1 MASANNLITISPS
14 ELDAWLDTVRA
25 ERWPRLAIVGPGVWL
40 SNRVEEWPPTL
51 KGVERVIRVKA
62 SIASPADKL
71 RRLPG
76 LTSLVFLGFGIGDE
90 GAKAIAASLTGLT
103 SLDLWS
109 NDIGDEGAKAI
120 AASLTGLTSLDLWSN
135 TIGDEGAKAIA
146 ASLTG
151 LTSLN
156 VGGNTV
162 GAEGAKAIAASLTGL
177 TSLDLRVNNI
187 GAEGAKAIAA
197 SLTGLTSLDLS
208 SNTIGAEGAKA
219 IAASLTGLTSLDLW
233 SNDIGAE
240 GAKAIAASLTGLTSL
255 NVGGNTIGDEGAK
268 AIAASLTGLTSL
280 NLSWNTIGAEGAK
293 AIAASLTGLTS
304 LDLWSNDIG
313 DEGAKAI
320 AASLTGLTSLD
331 LDSND
336 IGAEGAKAI
345 AASLTGLTSL
355 DLRNNN
361 IRAEGA
367 KAIAA
372 SLTGL
377 TSLDLRV
384 NNIGAE
390 GAKAIAASLTGLTSL
405 DLSSNTI
412 GAEGAKAI
420 AASLTG
426 LTSLDLWSND
436 IGAEGA
442 KAIAAS
448 LTGLTSLNVGGN
460 TIGDEGAKAIAAS
473 LTGLTS
479 LDLGSNDIG
488 AEGAKAIAA
497 SLTGLTSLDLR
508 VNDIGA
514 EGAKAIAASLAGLTS
529 LDLSSNTIGD
539 EGAKAI
545 AASLTGLTSLD
556 LGSNDIGAEGAKAIA
571 ASLTGLTSL
580 DLDSN
585 DIGAEGAKAIA
596 ASLTGLTSLDLRN
609 NNIRAEGAKM
619 LLDAWSARPDSAQ
632 LRRLELRDNGDLSSL
647 LPKEALETSDD
658 AQVILAAYRTFKR
671 AKEEGTAQPLN
682 EVKLLVVGNEA
693 VGKTS
698 LLRYLIHNKPR
709 DPSEDHPRLKHVRD
723 PIPNN
728 WLAIKSRLRELTP
741 QRSVLPNAEFVPL
754 CENPASG
761 VEKIADAN
769 EQRALLQLLHQLGVI
784 VAHGLSRESSA
795 ASREITLL
803 DPNWLTG
810 AIYRVLEMAKSNEC
824 DGEFSRAHLTQW
836 LDPNVYPSR
845 WHEFIL
851 TMMQDS
857 EVGLCFR
864 LPAQGEERYLI
875 PEALTPGAPERRRW
889 PEEPLRFRY
898 RYGFLP
904 PGLIP
909 RFIVQSH
916 RNLTGKRS
924 RFKQGVELVAAGCDM
939 LIVADLEDRRVDIEV
954 AGPEAR
960 RRSALEI
967 VLNDLDAVHRFNPE
981 AEPVALVPLPDNPKA
996 QVGYG
1001 HLLMLEREK
1010 GPDYAFFPEGATREY
1025 KVSELLDGVRR
1036 DLMRYREES
1045 KEETKTSV
1053 VVLVHGIR
1061 TRAL

>member
-1 MASANNLITISPS
+1 
-14 ELDAWLDTVRA
+14 
-25 ERWPRLAIVGPGVWL
+25 
-40 SNRVEEWPPTL
+40 
-51 KGVERVIRVKA
+51 
-62 SIASPADKL
+62 
-71 RRLPG
+71 
-76 LTSLVFLGFGIGDE
+76 
-90 GAKAIAASLTGLT
+90 
-103 SLDLWS
+103 
-109 NDIGDEGAKAI
+109 
-120 AASLTGLTSLDLWSN
+120 
-135 TIGDEGAKAIA
+135 
-146 ASLTG
+146 
-151 LTSLN
+151 
-156 VGGNTV
+156 
-162 GAEGAKAIAASLTGL
+162 
-177 TSLDLRVNNI
+177 
-187 GAEGAKAIAA
+187 
-197 SLTGLTSLDLS
+197 
-208 SNTIGAEGAKA
+208 
-219 IAASLTGLTSLDLW
+219 
-233 SNDIGAE
+233 
-240 GAKAIAASLTGLTSL
+240 
-255 NVGGNTIGDEGAK
+255 
-268 AIAASLTGLTSL
+268 
-280 NLSWNTIGAEGAK
+280 
-293 AIAASLTGLTS
+293 
-304 LDLWSNDIG
+304 
-313 DEGAKAI
+313 
-320 AASLTGLTSLD
+320 
-331 LDSND
+331 
-336 IGAEGAKAI
+336 
-345 AASLTGLTSL
+345 
-355 DLRNNN
+355 
-361 IRAEGA
+361 
-367 KAIAA
+367 
-372 SLTGL
+372 
-377 TSLDLRV
+377 
-384 NNIGAE
+384 
-390 GAKAIAASLTGLTSL
+390 
-405 DLSSNTI
+405 
-412 GAEGAKAI
+412 
-420 AASLTG
+420 
-426 LTSLDLWSND
+426 
-436 IGAEGA
+436 
-442 KAIAAS
+442 
-448 LTGLTSLNVGGN
+448 
-460 TIGDEGAKAIAAS
+460 
-473 LTGLTS
+473 
-479 LDLGSNDIG
+479 
-488 AEGAKAIAA
+488 
-497 SLTGLTSLDLR
+497 
-508 VNDIGA
+508 
-514 EGAKAIAASLAGLTS
+514 
-529 LDLSSNTIGD
+529 
-539 EGAKAI
+539 
-545 AASLTGLTSLD
+545 
-556 LGSNDIGAEGAKAIA
+556 
-571 ASLTGLTSL
+571 
-580 DLDSN
+580 
-585 DIGAEGAKAIA
+585 
-596 ASLTGLTSLDLRN
+596 
-609 NNIRAEGAKM
+609 M

-647 LPKEALETSDD
+647 VPKEALETSD

-709 DPSEDHPRLKHVRD
+709 DPSEARTPGIVLHEKIEVQSWSPQHCDVKLNVWDFGGQEMLRGTDRFFLTERSLYLLLLEDRRLDDRTYEGLLKTIRNCGGDSPILVVINKCDEGKQDLRLDERGLRQSYPNIVTFLRTSCNPGEWAANSIAALRQKIVEVIRDDPRLKHARD

-741 QRSVLPNAEFVPL
+741 QRSVLPNAEFVSL

-836 LDPNVYPSR
+836 LDPNVYPST

-875 PEALTPGAPERRRW
+875 PEALAPGAPERRRW

-924 RFKQGVELVAAGCDM
+924 RFKQGVELAAAGCDM

-996 QVGYG
+996 QVGYE

-1045 KEETKTSV
+1045 KKETKTSV

-1061 TRAL
+1061 TRALWQNAIQSTLRKEGFVVQPTNYEYFDVLRFLFPGQFFRKRVVDEVERQIRHALAENKVMTCSLIAHSFGTYVVSQILRKYTDLEFDRIIFCGSVVPQSFRFEDYRKRFNTPILNEVGTRDFWPAFAEAVTFGYGSAGAHGFRRPAVQDRWHNGMAHGDFLKVEFCRNYWLPFLRDGTFVEAAATPDPPPWWLWVVSTFQIRYVFVLALLILAYYLWRARAG